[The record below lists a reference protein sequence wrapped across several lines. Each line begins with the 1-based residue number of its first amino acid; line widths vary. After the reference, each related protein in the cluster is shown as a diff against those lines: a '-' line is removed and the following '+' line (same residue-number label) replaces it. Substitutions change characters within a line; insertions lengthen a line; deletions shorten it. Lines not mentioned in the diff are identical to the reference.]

1 MEPSNYRKKVNLY
14 DLSYDSLKSML
25 SSWGYSHFF
34 ADKIWHYLYV
44 KRIGSLDQI
53 DDLRED
59 ILVTLKEETRLETPN
74 LVSVQQSA
82 DGLTTKYLL
91 ALADNEQ
98 IECVLMQYDGRSTA
112 CISSQVGCAMG
123 CVFCATG
130 QMGFGRNLSSG
141 EIVSQVVYLL
151 RRGDEQG
158 ETIRNIVF
166 MGMGEP
172 LHNYSATM
180 GAIETLTDDRG
191 LAFGPRYVTVSTI
204 GLPTAIR
211 RLADERLR
219 VNLAVSL
226 HAATENERRALVPI
240 TSRWTLGEV
249 LSACKEYS
257 EKSRRRIFFE
267 WALIA
272 GINDSTDQAKA
283 LGRLLQGMNSHVN
296 LIPVNPTKGY
306 KALPSDDETA
316 RMFQFELSKFNIP
329 STVRQKRG
337 IDILAGCGQLRTEVE
352 QPKPSNF
359 ECRN

>member
-1 MEPSNYRKKVNLY
+1 MEPPNHRKKVNLY
-14 DLSYDSLKSML
+14 DLSYDSLQSML
-25 SSWGYSHFF
+25 SSWGHSHFF
-34 ADKIWHYLYV
+34 ADKIWRYLYV

-53 DDLRED
+53 DDLRDD
-59 ILVTLKEETRLETPN
+59 ILLSLKEKTRLETPS
-74 LVSVQQSA
+74 LISMQESA
-82 DGLTTKYLL
+82 DGLTSKYLL
-91 ALADNEQ
+91 SLEDDEQ

-180 GAIETLTDDRG
+180 EAIETLTNDRG
-191 LAFGPRYVTVSTI
+191 LAIGPRYVTVSTI
-204 GLPTAIR
+204 GLPAAIR
-211 RLADERLR
+211 RLADEPKR

-226 HAATENERRALVPI
+226 HGATEDERRALVPI
-240 TSRWTLGEV
+240 TSRWPLGEV
-249 LSACKEYS
+249 ISACKEYS
-257 EKSRRRIFFE
+257 GRSKRRVFFE

-272 GINDSTDQAKA
+272 GINDSVDQAKA
-283 LGRLLQGMNSHVN
+283 LGRLLQGMDCHVN
-296 LIPVNPTKGY
+296 LIPVNLTKGY
-306 KALPSDDETA
+306 RALPSDDETA

-337 IDILAGCGQLRTEVE
+337 IDILAGCGQLRTEVG
-352 QPKPSNF
+352 QH
-359 ECRN
+359 